1 MLRRWSEL
9 FLAYRQSRQAWR
21 PQEAHLGRDRRVFRR
36 IPVKIAYRMHNRVYG
51 LETNGSLANL
61 SLGGAGFV
69 APVNWAE
76 GSQIHLIIE
85 EYTFA
90 ADGLIVFRKAEGG
103 QFMYGAKFQSLNVK
117 NLMKLRRIL
126 KKNHDGPLTV

>member
-1 MLRRWSEL
+1 MRKIIEL

-36 IPVKIAYRMHNRVYG
+36 IPVKIAYRMRNRVYG
-51 LETNGSLANL
+51 LETDGSLAHL

-76 GSQIHLIIE
+76 GSRIHLTIE
-85 EYTFA
+85 EYRFA
-90 ADGLIVFRKAEGG
+90 ADGLIVFRKAEGSH
-103 QFMYGAKFQSLNVK
+103 FMYGA
-117 NLMKLRRIL
+117 
-126 KKNHDGPLTV
+126 

>member
-1 MLRRWSEL
+1 MRKIIEL
-9 FLAYRQSRQAWR
+9 FVAYRQSRQAWR
-21 PQEAHLGRDRRVFRR
+21 PQQAHLGRDRRVFRR
-36 IPVKIAYRMHNRVYG
+36 IPIKIAYRMRNRVYG
-51 LETNGSLANL
+51 LETDGSLANL

-85 EYTFA
+85 EYKFA
-90 ADGLIVFRKAEGG
+90 CDGLIVFRKAEGN
-103 QFMYGAKFQSLNVK
+103 QFMYGAKFQSLSVK

-126 KKNHDGPLTV
+126 KKNHNGPLTV